1 MRSFDLE
8 FLDLAH
14 DEWFKLDSA
23 VAARLRK
30 KLERRLEQPRI
41 ESQRLHGSLAEC
53 FKIRDDK
60 SGTRVIYLVE
70 DDRHVVLVV
79 SVGKRTDGAAYR
91 IAEARLH

>member
-1 MRSFDLE
+1 LGTFDLE

-23 VAARLRK
+23 VAARHRK
-30 KLERRLEQPRI
+30 KLQRRLEQPRI

-79 SVGKRTDGAAYR
+79 TVGKRTDGAAYR
-91 IAEARLH
+91 IAQGRLH

>member
-1 MRSFDLE
+1 MGSFDLE

-23 VAARLRK
+23 VVARLRK

-60 SGTRVIYLVE
+60 SGTRVVYLVE
-70 DDRHVVLVV
+70 DDRRVVLIV

-91 IAEARLH
+91 IAQGRLH

>member
-1 MRSFDLE
+1 MGSFDLE

-14 DEWFKLDSA
+14 AEWFKLDSA
-23 VAARLRK
+23 VVARLRK
-30 KLERRLEQPRI
+30 KLECRLEQPRI

-60 SGTRVIYLVE
+60 SGTRVVYLVE
-70 DDRHVVLVV
+70 DDRRVVLIL

-91 IAEARLH
+91 LAESRLE